1 MILSR
6 RATKHDFSWDMTPM
20 IDVVLQLI
28 IFFLFTSSFSQVL
41 RSPIDLPEQ
50 PGDTT
55 PAMGSGTVVIDIDHQ
70 GQYLIEGEVRPI
82 EQVVQLVKLEQ
93 TAAAAGGRS
102 LELLIRPDR
111 SIPAMYVNTLANQLA
126 SIGVRQ
132 WKLGTRVP
140 AGGNAS
146 GANRP

>member
-6 RATKHDFSWDMTPM
+6 RATNKDFSWDMTPM

-50 PGDTT
+50 PGDET
-55 PAMGSGTVVIDIDHQ
+55 PAIGSGTVVIDIDHE
-70 GQYLIEGEVRPI
+70 GHYLIEGEIRPI
-82 EQVVQLVKLEQ
+82 EQVVQLIKLEE
-93 TAAAAGGRS
+93 TAAAAGGRP

-111 SIPAMYVNTLANQLA
+111 AIPAMYVNTLANQLA
-126 SIGVRQ
+126 QIGVRQ

-140 AGGNAS
+140 VNGNVS
-146 GANRP
+146 GESKP